1 MKTSDQRQC
10 GGCEYCRTFGELA
23 ASKDWL
29 CYALPPFP
37 VLEKLHSH
45 NWGDKEVF
53 LPEIRWE
60 RAAVSLEDP
69 ACSLFQKRP
78 TKEH

>member
-1 MKTSDQRQC
+1 MKDPDRC
-10 GGCEYCRTFGELA
+10 GNCAYCRTLGDPAEI
-23 ASKDWL
+23 KDWL

-37 VLEKLHSH
+37 VLEKLYSH
-45 NWGDKEVF
+45 DWGNKEVL

-69 ACSLFQKRP
+69 ACSLFRKRP
-78 TKEH
+78 EKRS